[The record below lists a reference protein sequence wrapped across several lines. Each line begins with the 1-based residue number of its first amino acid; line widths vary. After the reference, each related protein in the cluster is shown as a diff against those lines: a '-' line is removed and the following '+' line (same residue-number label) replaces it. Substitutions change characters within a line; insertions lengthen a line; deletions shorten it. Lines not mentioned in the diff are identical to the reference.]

1 MTDEHRGADDTA
13 PRAVPGD
20 EERRLARKA
29 LAGRARDAADLS
41 LLMDMLGLDPGRDPD
56 RDPGQGAAPGP
67 GPRRGGRGRA
77 TGRDRRHGARRDSCR
92 GARTPFADPG

>member
-20 EERRLARKA
+20 RERRLARKA
-29 LAGRARDAADLS
+29 LAGRARDAEDLS

-56 RDPGQGAAPGP
+56 REAAPGP
-67 GPRRGGRGRA
+67 GPRRGERAAGRNRRA
-77 TGRDRRHGARRDSCR
+77 GRRDTCR
-92 GARTPFADPG
+92 GARTRSADPG